1 MRAGRIFAVALVTGA
16 TLGLAAPAA
25 LADPTPGHETSR
37 PTHRPTHDPTK
48 KPTHRPTHRPTERPT
63 ERPTHRPTERPT
75 SHPTMPSKGTEGGLG
90 GSIDQTTSLQIA
102 GGSALLALAG
112 TGTVVTLRRRRASR

>member
-16 TLGLAAPAA
+16 TLGLGAPAA
-25 LADPTPGHETSR
+25 LAEPSPGHENSR
-37 PTHRPTHDPTK
+37 PTHRPTHHPTSK
-48 KPTHRPTHRPTERPT
+48 PTERPT

-75 SHPTMPSKGTEGGLG
+75 ERPTARPSTPSKGTEGGVG

-102 GGSALLALAG
+102 GGTALLALAG
-112 TGTVVTLRRRRASR
+112 AGTVVTLRRRANR